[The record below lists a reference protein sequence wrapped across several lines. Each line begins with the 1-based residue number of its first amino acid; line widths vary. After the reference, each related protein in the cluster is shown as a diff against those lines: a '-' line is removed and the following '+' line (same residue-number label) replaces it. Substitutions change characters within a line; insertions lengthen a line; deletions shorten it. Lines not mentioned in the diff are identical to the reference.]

1 MASQYTK
8 DITKSKVYKQATGQD
23 TKLIDEVIQG
33 LGVVKKFGQSKIADN
48 ITRLQEEKVFDAQNK
63 KNQLMQL
70 NKFGDLETDL
80 QDNYGGDLEAFS
92 RAKAKELLDQRAL
105 INFPVGDTEKSKLNI
120 THPDEAYGQT
130 LLDASRVYKEN
141 FKGLREKLNEA
152 GIPYTA
158 DAEKQGAF
166 IDEAYQN
173 IFNNV
178 SRANNF
184 NVLKGM
190 GSLFRGQGL
199 NYASAEDLKKSYNE
213 NISKSKLSDIEDL
226 NNQFKAIYH
235 FDSNLADRIS
245 KVVDKADVRKDVK
258 TTFGERK
265 QRTIV
270 DNKGQERI
278 QNYVI
283 MRTEY
288 IDKEGNPQINVVEKD
303 LGKDPF
309 KAKLSDVPTE
319 MLYAGFLKNIEVNG
333 RNALDEYQALLSD
346 GYTPR
351 YAYEALDPEF
361 KKSYSE
367 IEFDNFYKSN
377 QETILDAYQKYQ
389 EDYYMTPSP
398 TGGFVLKQDVS
409 NYFAGKGPKP
419 NYVYANAR
427 DFAAS
432 LIDVKTAINK
442 ENIIGGTVA
451 VLDYGLSSGADW
463 QEYMNSFQGRKDIL
477 DLKDGVVS
485 NEAFVEEL
493 KDEFKRGDRTR
504 VDNFGNYFPTTG
516 ITGLN
521 TQQLQEMGLGSTFK
535 DTQQLGYNVNRDT
548 LVMRNYGQG
557 LPTETPPPA
566 EETTIGDTAQAVFD
580 FAKDFVIGEELSL
593 DDALWLVPGAGIAVN
608 LGRRVITK
616 GFTTIAPRIL
626 KSKDTQ
632 KAISELNKIQN
643 KTIQVR
649 KTTKRK
655 AKSGPNK
662 GKMIEVPVKG
672 QGPKNFKTVPSG
684 NPQYFN
690 FRTKGQ
696 FDTWFE
702 GLDPL
707 KKALV
712 KSMKTVDNKG
722 VVSYSKN
729 VDIKS
734 FSKELGNIKGS
745 KVQLKMPGGGL
756 TYTIGTGGAV
766 VKSGAEFSTMEDE
779 E

>member
-33 LGVVKKFGQSKIADN
+33 LGVVKKFGQSKISDN

-70 NKFGDLETDL
+70 NKFSGLETDL

-141 FKGLREKLNEA
+141 FKSLREKLNEA

-178 SRANNF
+178 SRDNNF

-245 KVVDKADVRKDVK
+245 KVVEKADVRKDVK

-319 MLYAGFLKNIEVNG
+319 MLYAGFLKNIEVND

-398 TGGFVLKQDVS
+398 TGGFVMKQDVS

-566 EETTIGDTAQAVFD
+566 AAEKMTFGTL
-580 FAKDFVIGEELSL
+580 AKDVFEGAKNFAIGEELSW
-593 DDALWLVPGAGIAVN
+593 DDALWLIPGAGITFN
-608 LGRRVITK
+608 LGRRGLQA
-616 GFTTIAPRIL
+616 GFKAVAPKIL
-626 KSKDTQ
+626 KDNQTQ
-632 KAISELNKIQN
+632 KVIQN
-643 KTIQVR
+643 LLKI
-649 KTTKRK
+649 K
-655 AKSGPNK
+655 NK
-662 GKMIEVPVKG
+662 GKGKPEFFG
-672 QGPKNFKTVPSG
+672 
-684 NPQYFN
+684 FN
-690 FRTKGQ
+690 SKGQ
-696 FDTWFE
+696 FDNWFN
-702 GLDPL
+702 GLN
-707 KKALV
+707 ALQ
-712 KSMKTVDNKG
+712 KSLVNSMRTVSNKG
-722 VVSYSKN
+722 KVKFRDS
-729 VDIKS
+729 VDIKQ
-734 FSKELGNIKGS
+734 FSGEFGKLRGSEIVYKVTKTNEIPSGLIKWG
-745 KVQLKMPGGGL
+745 
-756 TYTIGTGGAV
+756 
-766 VKSGAEFSTMEDE
+766 SGAAVSKSAIEEFILEPYNEALETE

>member
-8 DITKSKVYKQATGQD
+8 DITKSKVYRQATGQD
-23 TKLIDEVIQG
+23 TKLIDEVIEG
-33 LGVVKKFGQSKIADN
+33 LGVVKKFGQSKVADN
-48 ITRLQEEKVFDAQNK
+48 IARLQEEKVFDAQNK

-70 NKFGDLETDL
+70 NKFSELETDL

-92 RAKAKELLDQRAL
+92 KAKAKELLDQRAL

-178 SRANNF
+178 SRDNNF

-190 GSLFRGQGL
+190 GSLFIGQGL

-398 TGGFVLKQDVS
+398 TGGFVMKQDVS

-477 DLKDGVVS
+477 GLKGGVVP
-485 NEAFVEEL
+485 NEAFIEEL
-493 KDEFKRGDRTR
+493 KDEFRRGDKTR
-504 VDNFGNYFPTTG
+504 VDNFGNYFPTTSR
-516 ITGLN
+516 TAL
-521 TQQLQEMGLGSTFK
+521 TPQQLQEMGLGSSFT

-548 LVMRNYGQG
+548 VVMRNFGG
-557 LPTETPPPA
+557 TPPPT
-566 EETTIGDTAQAVFD
+566 EGDGTTPEKMTFGTL
-580 FAKDFVIGEELSL
+580 AKDVFEGAKNFAIGEELSW
-593 DDALWLVPGAGIAVN
+593 DDALWLIPGGGIVFN
-608 LGRRVITK
+608 LGRRALVG
-616 GFTTIAPRIL
+616 GFKSLAPKIL
-626 KSKDTQ
+626 KNNKTQ
-632 KAISELNKIQN
+632 KVIADLLKI
-643 KTIQVR
+643 K
-649 KTTKRK
+649 
-655 AKSGPNK
+655 NK
-662 GKMIEVPVKG
+662 GKGKPEFFG
-672 QGPKNFKTVPSG
+672 
-684 NPQYFN
+684 FN
-690 FRTKGQ
+690 SKGQ
-696 FDTWFE
+696 FDNWFN
-702 GLDPL
+702 GLN
-707 KKALV
+707 ALQKSLVNSMRTVSNAAKTKGQV
-712 KSMKTVDNKG
+712 KFRDT
-722 VVSYSKN
+722 
-729 VDIKS
+729 VDIKQ
-734 FSKELGNIKGS
+734 FSREFGNLKGS
-745 KVQLKMPGGGL
+745 ELVFQTPKGL
-756 TYTIGTGGAV
+756 IKWG
-766 VKSGAEFSTMEDE
+766 SGAAVSKSAIEEFILEPYNEALETE

>member
-8 DITKSKVYKQATGQD
+8 DITKSKVYRQATGQD
-23 TKLIDEVIQG
+23 TKLIDEVIEG
-33 LGVVKKFGQSKIADN
+33 LGVVKKFGQSKVADN
-48 ITRLQEEKVFDAQNK
+48 MARLQEEKIFDAQNK

-80 QDNYGGDLEAFS
+80 QDNYGGDLESFS

-158 DAEKQGAF
+158 DAAKQGAF

-173 IFNNV
+173 IFNSV

-184 NVLKGM
+184 NVIKGM

-199 NYASAEDLKKSYNE
+199 NYTSAADLKKSYND
-213 NISKSKLSDIEDL
+213 NISKSKLSDIDDL
-226 NNQFKAIYH
+226 NNQFKAIYN

-245 KVVDKADVRKDVK
+245 KVVEKADVRKDVK

-270 DNKGQERI
+270 DNKGQEKI

-288 IDKEGNPQINVVEKD
+288 IDKKGNPQINVVEKD
-303 LGKDPF
+303 LGNDPF
-309 KAKLSDVPTE
+309 KEKLSDVPTQ

-333 RNALDEYQALLSD
+333 RSASDEYQALLSD

-398 TGGFVLKQDVS
+398 TGGFVMKQDVS

-463 QEYMNSFQGRKDIL
+463 QEYMNSFQGKKDIL
-477 DLKDGVVS
+477 GLKDGVVP
-485 NEAFVEEL
+485 NEAFIEEL
-493 KDEFKRGDRTR
+493 KNEFKSGDKTR
-504 VDNFGNYFPTTG
+504 VDNFGNYFPTTSR
-516 ITGLN
+516 TALN
-521 TQQLQEMGLGSTFK
+521 PQQLQEMGLGSTFK

-548 LVMRNYGQG
+548 IVMRTFGQG
-557 LPTETPPPA
+557 LPTDTESSPPL
-566 EETTIGDTAQAVFD
+566 EKMTFGTL
-580 FAKDFVIGEELSL
+580 AKDVFEGAKNFAIGEELSW
-593 DDALWLVPGAGIAVN
+593 DDALWLIPGGGIVLN
-608 LGRRVITK
+608 LGRRALVG
-616 GFTTIAPRIL
+616 GFKSLAPKIL
-626 KSKDTQ
+626 KNNKTQ
-632 KAISELNKIQN
+632 KVIDKLL
-643 KTIQVR
+643 KT
-649 KTTKRK
+649 K
-655 AKSGPNK
+655 NK
-662 GKMIEVPVKG
+662 GKGKPEFFG
-672 QGPKNFKTVPSG
+672 
-684 NPQYFN
+684 FN
-690 FRTKGQ
+690 SKGQ
-696 FDTWFE
+696 FDNWFN
-702 GLDPL
+702 GLN
-707 KKALV
+707 ALQ
-712 KSMKTVDNKG
+712 KSLVNSMRTVSNKG
-722 VVSYSKN
+722 QVKFRDTI
-729 VDIKS
+729 DIKQ
-734 FSKELGNIKGS
+734 FSREFGNLRGGELVFQTPKGLIKWG
-745 KVQLKMPGGGL
+745 
-756 TYTIGTGGAV
+756 
-766 VKSGAEFSTMEDE
+766 SGAAVSKSAIEEFILEPYNEALETE

>member
-8 DITKSKVYKQATGQD
+8 DITKSKVYRQATGQD

-70 NKFGDLETDL
+70 NKFSELETDL
-80 QDNYGGDLEAFS
+80 QDNYGGDIEAFS

-178 SRANNF
+178 SRDNNF

-245 KVVDKADVRKDVK
+245 KVVEKADVRKDVK

-270 DNKGQERI
+270 DNKGQEKI

-398 TGGFVLKQDVS
+398 TGGFVMKQDVS

-477 DLKDGVVS
+477 GLKDGVVP
-485 NEAFVEEL
+485 NEAFIEEL
-493 KDEFKRGDRTR
+493 KDEFKRGDKTR
-504 VDNFGNYFPTTG
+504 VDNFGNYFPTTSR
-516 ITGLN
+516 TAL
-521 TQQLQEMGLGSTFK
+521 TPQQLQEMGLGSSFT

-548 LVMRNYGQG
+548 VVMRNFAG
-557 LPTETPPPA
+557 TPPPT
-566 EETTIGDTAQAVFD
+566 EGDGTTPEKMTFETL
-580 FAKDFVIGEELSL
+580 AKDVFEGAKNFAIGEELSW
-593 DDALWLVPGAGIAVN
+593 DDALWLIPGGGIVLN
-608 LGRRVITK
+608 LGRRALVG
-616 GFTTIAPRIL
+616 GFKSLAPKIL
-626 KSKDTQ
+626 KNNKTQ
-632 KAISELNKIQN
+632 KVIDKLL
-643 KTIQVR
+643 KT
-649 KTTKRK
+649 K
-655 AKSGPNK
+655 NK
-662 GKMIEVPVKG
+662 GKGKPEFFG
-672 QGPKNFKTVPSG
+672 
-684 NPQYFN
+684 FN
-690 FRTKGQ
+690 SKGQ
-696 FDTWFE
+696 FDNWYN
-702 GLDPL
+702 GLTSL
-707 KKALV
+707 QKALV
-712 KSMKTVDNKG
+712 NSMKKVGKDGK
-722 VVSYSKN
+722 VSFRDS
-729 VDIKS
+729 VDIKQ
-734 FSKELGNIKGS
+734 FSKEFGNLRGGELVFQTPKGLIKWG
-745 KVQLKMPGGGL
+745 
-756 TYTIGTGGAV
+756 
-766 VKSGAEFSTMEDE
+766 SGAAVSKSAIEEFILEPYNEALETE

>member
-1 MASQYTK
+1 MTSQYTK
-8 DITKSKVYKQATGQD
+8 DITKSKVFKQATGQD
-23 TKLIDEVIQG
+23 KKPIDEFLEGAVKI
-33 LGVVKKFGQSKIADN
+33 KKFGSDRVADN
-48 ITRLQEEKVFDAQNK
+48 LKILEEEKVFDIQNT
-63 KNQLMQL
+63 KNQLLQL
-70 NKFGDLETDL
+70 NKFSELEKDL
-80 QDNYGGDLEAFS
+80 QDNFGGDLEAFS
-92 RAKAKELLDQRAL
+92 MAKAKELLDQRAL
-105 INFPVGDTEKSKLNI
+105 INFPVGDTEKSKLTI
-120 THPDEAYGQT
+120 THPDEAYGPT
-130 LLDASRVYKEN
+130 LIDSANAYKTN
-141 FKGLREKLNEA
+141 FVELRKKLGEA

-158 DAEKQGAF
+158 EVNKQGEF

-173 IFNNV
+173 IFNQV

-199 NYASAEDLKKSYNE
+199 NYASAEDLKRSYNK
-213 NISKSKLSDIEDL
+213 NIANSKLSDIEDL
-226 NNQFKAIYH
+226 NNQFKAIYN
-235 FDSNLADRIS
+235 FDAELGDRIS
-245 KVVDKADVRKDVK
+245 KVVKNADIRKDVQI
-258 TTFGERK
+258 TFGDIK

-270 DNKGQERI
+270 DDKGQERI
-278 QNYVI
+278 QNYRI
-283 MRTEY
+283 MTTQFT
-288 IDKEGNPQINVVEKD
+288 DKNGDPQIIDVEKD
-303 LGKDPF
+303 LGEDPF
-309 KAKLSDVPTE
+309 KEKLSDIPTQ
-319 MLYAGFLKNIEVNG
+319 MLYAGFLKNVEVNG
-333 RNALDEYQALLSD
+333 KNALDEYNSLLAD

-351 YAYEALDPEF
+351 YAYEALDPQF

-367 IEFDNFYKSN
+367 IEFDNFYKLN
-377 QETILDAYQKYQ
+377 QDTILDAFQKYQ
-389 EDYYMTPSP
+389 EDYYMVASP
-398 TGGFVLKQDVS
+398 TGGFVMKQEVS
-409 NYFAGKGPKP
+409 NYFSGKGPKP
-419 NYVYANAR
+419 KYVYANAR

-463 QEYMNSFQGRKDIL
+463 QEYMNSFQGMKDIRA
-477 DLKDGVVS
+477 LKDGVVP
-485 NEAFVEEL
+485 NEAFIEEL
-493 KDEFKRGDRTR
+493 KDEFRRGDRTR

-521 TQQLQEMGLGSTFK
+521 PQQLQEMGLGSTFK
-535 DTQQLGYNVNRDT
+535 NTQQLGYNVNRDT

-566 EETTIGDTAQAVFD
+566 EETTIGDTAKAVFD
-580 FAKDFVIGEELSL
+580 FAKDFVIGEELSW

-608 LGRRVITK
+608 LGRRAITK

-643 KTIQVR
+643 RTRKVQV
-649 KTTKRK
+649 KTKRK

-672 QGPKNFKTVPSG
+672 KFKTVPSG

-690 FRTKGQ
+690 FKTQAQ
-696 FDTWFE
+696 FDNWFK

-707 KKALV
+707 KQALV
-712 KSMKTVDNKG
+712 KSMRKVDNKG

-729 VDIKS
+729 IDVKS
-734 FSKELGNIKGS
+734 FSKEFGNIKGS
-745 KVQLKMPGGGL
+745 KIQLNMPGGNL

-766 VKSGAEFSTMEDE
+766 VKSGAEFSTLEDE

>member
-70 NKFGDLETDL
+70 NKFSELETDL
-80 QDNYGGDLEAFS
+80 QDNYGGDLESFS

-245 KVVDKADVRKDVK
+245 KVVEKADVRKDVK

-303 LGKDPF
+303 LGNDPF

-389 EDYYMTPSP
+389 EDYYMVASP
-398 TGGFVLKQDVS
+398 TGGFVMKQEVS

-463 QEYMNSFQGRKDIL
+463 QEYMNSFQGKKDIL
-477 DLKDGVVS
+477 GLKDGVVP
-485 NEAFVEEL
+485 NEAFIEEL
-493 KDEFKRGDRTR
+493 KDEFRRGDKTR
-504 VDNFGNYFPTTG
+504 VDNFGNYFPTTSR
-516 ITGLN
+516 TAL
-521 TQQLQEMGLGSTFK
+521 TPQQLQEMGLGSSFT

-548 LVMRNYGQG
+548 VVMRNFGG
-557 LPTETPPPA
+557 TPLPTEGDGTTP
-566 EETTIGDTAQAVFD
+566 EKMTFGTL
-580 FAKDFVIGEELSL
+580 AKDVFEGAKNFAIGEELSW
-593 DDALWLVPGAGIAVN
+593 DDALWLIPGGGIVLN
-608 LGRRVITK
+608 LGRRAFVG
-616 GFTTIAPRIL
+616 GFKSLAPKVL
-626 KSKDTQ
+626 KNSKTQ
-632 KAISELNKIQN
+632 KVIDDLLKIKN
-643 KTIQVR
+643 KT
-649 KTTKRK
+649 KT
-655 AKSGPNK
+655 
-662 GKMIEVPVKG
+662 
-672 QGPKNFKTVPSG
+672 KTVPQAQG
-684 NPQYFN
+684 KPRQVPKPVGKPEFFGFN
-690 FRTKGQ
+690 SKGQ
-696 FDTWFE
+696 FDNWYN
-702 GLDPL
+702 GLTSL
-707 KKALV
+707 QKALV
-712 KSMKTVDNKG
+712 NSMKKVGKDGK
-722 VVSYSKN
+722 VSFRDS
-729 VDIKS
+729 VDIKQ
-734 FSKELGNIKGS
+734 FSKEFGNLRGGELVFQTPKGLIKWG
-745 KVQLKMPGGGL
+745 
-756 TYTIGTGGAV
+756 
-766 VKSGAEFSTMEDE
+766 SGAAVSKSAIE
-779 E
+779 ELILEPYNEALETEE

>member
-70 NKFGDLETDL
+70 NKFSELETDL

-92 RAKAKELLDQRAL
+92 KAKAKELLDQRAL

-178 SRANNF
+178 SRDNNF

-190 GSLFRGQGL
+190 GSLFIGQGL

-245 KVVDKADVRKDVK
+245 KVVEKADVRKDVK

-398 TGGFVLKQDVS
+398 TGGFVMKQEVS

-477 DLKDGVVS
+477 GLKDGVVP
-485 NEAFVEEL
+485 NEAFIEEL
-493 KDEFKRGDRTR
+493 KDEFRRGDKTR
-504 VDNFGNYFPTTG
+504 VDNFGNYFPTTSR
-516 ITGLN
+516 TAL
-521 TQQLQEMGLGSTFK
+521 TPQQLQEMGLGSSFT

-548 LVMRNYGQG
+548 VVMRNFGG
-557 LPTETPPPA
+557 TPPPT
-566 EETTIGDTAQAVFD
+566 EGDGTTPEKMTFGTL
-580 FAKDFVIGEELSL
+580 AKDVFEGAKNFAIGEELSW
-593 DDALWLVPGAGIAVN
+593 DDALWLIPGGGIVFN
-608 LGRRVITK
+608 LGRRALVG
-616 GFTTIAPRIL
+616 GFKSLAPKIL
-626 KSKDTQ
+626 KNNKTQ
-632 KAISELNKIQN
+632 KVIADLLKI
-643 KTIQVR
+643 K
-649 KTTKRK
+649 
-655 AKSGPNK
+655 NK
-662 GKMIEVPVKG
+662 GKGKPEFFG
-672 QGPKNFKTVPSG
+672 
-684 NPQYFN
+684 FN
-690 FRTKGQ
+690 SKGQ
-696 FDTWFE
+696 FDNWFN
-702 GLDPL
+702 GLN
-707 KKALV
+707 ALQKSLVNSMRTVSNAAKTKGQV
-712 KSMKTVDNKG
+712 KFRDT
-722 VVSYSKN
+722 
-729 VDIKS
+729 VDIKQ
-734 FSKELGNIKGS
+734 FSREFGNLKGS
-745 KVQLKMPGGGL
+745 ELVFQTPKGL
-756 TYTIGTGGAV
+756 IKWG
-766 VKSGAEFSTMEDE
+766 SGAAVSKSAIEEFILEPYNEALETE

>member
-8 DITKSKVYKQATGQD
+8 DITKSKVYRQATGQD
-23 TKLIDEVIQG
+23 TKLIDEVIEG
-33 LGVVKKFGQSKIADN
+33 LGVVKKFGQSKVADN
-48 ITRLQEEKVFDAQNK
+48 IARLQEEKVFDAQNK

-70 NKFGDLETDL
+70 NKFSELETDL

-92 RAKAKELLDQRAL
+92 KAKAKELLDQRAL

-178 SRANNF
+178 SRDNNF

-190 GSLFRGQGL
+190 GSLFIGQGL

-245 KVVDKADVRKDVK
+245 KVVEKADVRKDVK

-265 QRTIV
+265 QRTII

-398 TGGFVLKQDVS
+398 TGGFVMKQDVS

-477 DLKDGVVS
+477 GLKDGVVP
-485 NEAFVEEL
+485 NEAFIEEL
-493 KDEFKRGDRTR
+493 KDEFRRGDKTR
-504 VDNFGNYFPTTG
+504 VDNFGNYFPTTSR
-516 ITGLN
+516 TAL
-521 TQQLQEMGLGSTFK
+521 TPQQLQEMGLGSSFT

-548 LVMRNYGQG
+548 VVMRNFGG
-557 LPTETPPPA
+557 TPPPT
-566 EETTIGDTAQAVFD
+566 EGDGTTPEKMTFGTL
-580 FAKDFVIGEELSL
+580 AKDVFEGAKNFAIGEELSW
-593 DDALWLVPGAGIAVN
+593 DDALWLIPGGGIVFN
-608 LGRRVITK
+608 LGRRALVG
-616 GFTTIAPRIL
+616 GFKSLAPKIL
-626 KSKDTQ
+626 KNNKTQ
-632 KAISELNKIQN
+632 KVIADLLKI
-643 KTIQVR
+643 K
-649 KTTKRK
+649 
-655 AKSGPNK
+655 NK
-662 GKMIEVPVKG
+662 GKGKPEFFG
-672 QGPKNFKTVPSG
+672 
-684 NPQYFN
+684 FN
-690 FRTKGQ
+690 SKGQ
-696 FDTWFE
+696 FDNWFN
-702 GLDPL
+702 GLN
-707 KKALV
+707 ALQKSLVNSMRTVSNAAKTKGQV
-712 KSMKTVDNKG
+712 KFRDT
-722 VVSYSKN
+722 
-729 VDIKS
+729 VDIKQ
-734 FSKELGNIKGS
+734 FSREFGNLKGS
-745 KVQLKMPGGGL
+745 ELVFQTPKGL
-756 TYTIGTGGAV
+756 IKWG
-766 VKSGAEFSTMEDE
+766 SGAAVSKSAIEEFILEPYNEALETE

>member
-8 DITKSKVYKQATGQD
+8 DITKSKVYRQATGQD
-23 TKLIDEVIQG
+23 TKLIDEVIEG
-33 LGVVKKFGQSKIADN
+33 LGVVKKFGQSKVADN
-48 ITRLQEEKVFDAQNK
+48 IARLQEEKVFDAQNK

-70 NKFGDLETDL
+70 NKFSELETDL

-92 RAKAKELLDQRAL
+92 KAKAKELLDQRAL

-178 SRANNF
+178 SRDNNF

-190 GSLFRGQGL
+190 GSLFIGQGL

-245 KVVDKADVRKDVK
+245 KVVEKADVRKDVK

-265 QRTIV
+265 QRTII

-398 TGGFVLKQDVS
+398 TGGFVMKQEVS

-477 DLKDGVVS
+477 GLKDGVVP
-485 NEAFVEEL
+485 NEAFIEEL
-493 KDEFKRGDRTR
+493 KDEFRRGDKTR
-504 VDNFGNYFPTTG
+504 VDNFGNYFPTTSR
-516 ITGLN
+516 TAL
-521 TQQLQEMGLGSTFK
+521 TPQQLQEMGLGSSFT

-548 LVMRNYGQG
+548 VVMRNFGG
-557 LPTETPPPA
+557 TPPPT
-566 EETTIGDTAQAVFD
+566 EGDGTTPEKMTFGTL
-580 FAKDFVIGEELSL
+580 AKDVFEGAKNFAIGEELSW
-593 DDALWLVPGAGIAVN
+593 DDALWLIPGGGIVFN
-608 LGRRVITK
+608 LGRRALVG
-616 GFTTIAPRIL
+616 GFKSLAPKIL
-626 KSKDTQ
+626 KNNKTQ
-632 KAISELNKIQN
+632 KVIADLLKI
-643 KTIQVR
+643 K
-649 KTTKRK
+649 
-655 AKSGPNK
+655 NK
-662 GKMIEVPVKG
+662 GKGKPEFFG
-672 QGPKNFKTVPSG
+672 
-684 NPQYFN
+684 FN
-690 FRTKGQ
+690 SKGQ
-696 FDTWFE
+696 FDNWFN
-702 GLDPL
+702 GLN
-707 KKALV
+707 ALQKSLVNSMRTVSNAAKTKGQV
-712 KSMKTVDNKG
+712 KFRDT
-722 VVSYSKN
+722 
-729 VDIKS
+729 VDIKQ
-734 FSKELGNIKGS
+734 FSREFGNLKGS
-745 KVQLKMPGGGL
+745 ELVFQTPKGL
-756 TYTIGTGGAV
+756 IKWG
-766 VKSGAEFSTMEDE
+766 SGAAVSKSAIEEFILEPYNEALETE

>member
-8 DITKSKVYKQATGQD
+8 DITKSKVYRQATGQD
-23 TKLIDEVIQG
+23 TKLIDEVIEG
-33 LGVVKKFGQSKIADN
+33 LGVVKKFGQSKVADN
-48 ITRLQEEKVFDAQNK
+48 IARLQEEKVFDAQNK

-70 NKFGDLETDL
+70 NKFSELETDL

-92 RAKAKELLDQRAL
+92 KAKAKELLDQRAL

-178 SRANNF
+178 SRDNNF

-190 GSLFRGQGL
+190 GSLFIGQGL

-245 KVVDKADVRKDVK
+245 KVVEKADVRKDVK

-265 QRTIV
+265 QRTII

-398 TGGFVLKQDVS
+398 TGGFVMKQDVS

-477 DLKDGVVS
+477 GLKDGVVP
-485 NEAFVEEL
+485 NEAFIEEL
-493 KDEFKRGDRTR
+493 KDEFRRGDKTR
-504 VDNFGNYFPTTG
+504 VDNFGNYFPTTSR
-516 ITGLN
+516 TAL
-521 TQQLQEMGLGSTFK
+521 TPQQLQEMGLGSSFT

-548 LVMRNYGQG
+548 VVMRNFAG
-557 LPTETPPPA
+557 TPPPT
-566 EETTIGDTAQAVFD
+566 EGDGTTLEKMTFGTL
-580 FAKDFVIGEELSL
+580 AKDVFEGAKNFAIGEELSW
-593 DDALWLVPGAGIAVN
+593 DDALWLIPGGGIVFN
-608 LGRRVITK
+608 LGRRALVG
-616 GFTTIAPRIL
+616 GFKSLAPKIL
-626 KSKDTQ
+626 KNNKTQ
-632 KAISELNKIQN
+632 KVIADLLKI
-643 KTIQVR
+643 K
-649 KTTKRK
+649 
-655 AKSGPNK
+655 NK
-662 GKMIEVPVKG
+662 GKGKPEFFG
-672 QGPKNFKTVPSG
+672 
-684 NPQYFN
+684 FN
-690 FRTKGQ
+690 SKGQ
-696 FDTWFE
+696 FDNWFN
-702 GLDPL
+702 GLN
-707 KKALV
+707 ALQKSLVNSMRTVSNAAKTKGQV
-712 KSMKTVDNKG
+712 KFRDT
-722 VVSYSKN
+722 
-729 VDIKS
+729 VDIKQ
-734 FSKELGNIKGS
+734 FSREFGNLKGS
-745 KVQLKMPGGGL
+745 ELVFQTPKGL
-756 TYTIGTGGAV
+756 IKWG
-766 VKSGAEFSTMEDE
+766 SGAAVSKSAIEEFILEPYNEALETE